1 MLGVQTWRS
10 VSALLRGVHPAV
22 RRPTRSYTTA
32 KLDIGGIY
40 PPIATPFTASEDV
53 DYEKLE
59 ENLQTYGKMPFRG
72 ET

>member
-1 MLGVQTWRS
+1 MLCVQTWRS
-10 VSALLRGVHPAV
+10 VSALLRGVQPAAW
-22 RRPTRSYTTA
+22 RPTRSYTTAA

-59 ENLQTYGKMPFRG
+59 ENLQTYAKMPFRG
-72 ET
+72 